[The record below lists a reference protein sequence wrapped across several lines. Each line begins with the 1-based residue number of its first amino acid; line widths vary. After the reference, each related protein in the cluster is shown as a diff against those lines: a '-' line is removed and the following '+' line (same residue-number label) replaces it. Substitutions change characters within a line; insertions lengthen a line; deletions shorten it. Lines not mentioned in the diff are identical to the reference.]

1 MPVFE
6 YDSPERFVAG
16 TVGEPGQRTF
26 YLQAVAGT
34 RVTSVSLEKQQ
45 VAILAERV
53 DQLLDEVVR
62 RSGGEAP
69 VPAIAPV
76 TMEDTAPLTTPIE
89 EDFRVGTMSL
99 TWDGDTERVVIE
111 CLEAGQEPAEDLDLT
126 PGPDA
131 MLMRVSLTG
140 AAARAF
146 VKRATAVVAAGRPSC
161 PFCGNPLDP
170 SGHICPRANGHR
182 R

>member
-1 MPVFE
+1 M
-6 YDSPERFVAG
+6 
-16 TVGEPGQRTF
+16 
-26 YLQAVAGT
+26 
-34 RVTSVSLEKQQ
+34 
-45 VAILAERV
+45 
-53 DQLLDEVVR
+53 
-62 RSGGEAP
+62 
-69 VPAIAPV
+69 PAIAPV

-126 PGPDA
+126 PCPDA

-140 AAARAF
+140 PAARAF
-146 VKRATAVVAAGRPSC
+146 VKRATAVVAAGRPAC

>member
-1 MPVFE
+1 MPVFD
-6 YDSPERFVAG
+6 YDPPDRFVAG

-26 YLQAVAGT
+26 YLQAVSGN

-53 DQLLDEVVR
+53 EQLLDEVVR
-62 RSGGEAP
+62 RSGGQAA
-69 VPAIAPV
+69 VPAV
-76 TMEDTAPLTTPIE
+76 TPANVEDTAPLATPIE

-99 TWDGDTERVVIE
+99 TWDGETERVVIE
-111 CLEAGQEPAEDLDLT
+111 CLEASDEPGDELDLT
-126 PGPDA
+126 PSPDA
-131 MLMRVSLTG
+131 LVMRVSLTG
-140 AAARAF
+140 SAARAF
-146 VKRATAVVAAGRPSC
+146 VKRASAVVAAGRPSC

-170 SGHICPRANGHR
+170 AGHICPRANGHR